1 MIEKT
6 CVPWTQVTTV
16 SFVVAEII
24 CVTLSG
30 IFFPE
35 TPVQK
40 TEPSIDPCESFP
52 REGNTALPRFR
63 RCLSS
68 LIGCQSRSKAFL
80 ACAAIGTATALSRL
94 CISRARRAYLSAAL
108 LWAGIISY
116 IKGPMGTLFLASPN
130 KAGSESLFV
139 RRFWP
144 RGLYRPAPRERR
156 FQDKFAPSFPSFA
169 PSPHSATRL
178 PLTPLLVL
186 LQKMFPT
193 WIDIFFIDHP
203 GSAFAAVHG

>member
-1 MIEKT
+1 M
-6 CVPWTQVTTV
+6 TTV

-40 TEPSIDPCESFP
+40 TEPSIDPRESFP

-116 IKGPMGTLFLASPN
+116 IKGPMGTLFLASP
-130 KAGSESLFV
+130 KQGRIGVSFREEVLAQRLIST
-139 RRFWP
+139 R
-144 RGLYRPAPRERR
+144 APRAKVSR
-156 FQDKFAPSFPSFA
+156 
-169 PSPHSATRL
+169 
-178 PLTPLLVL
+178 
-186 LQKMFPT
+186 
-193 WIDIFFIDHP
+193 
-203 GSAFAAVHG
+203 

>member
-1 MIEKT
+1 M
-6 CVPWTQVTTV
+6 TTV
-16 SFVVAEII
+16 SFVVAETI
-24 CVTLSG
+24 CVTQSG

-40 TEPSIDPCESFP
+40 TEPSIDPRESFP
-52 REGNTALPRFR
+52 REGIR
-63 RCLSS
+63 RYPVSAIVLSS
-68 LIGCQSRSKAFL
+68 LIGYQSRSKAFL
-80 ACAAIGTATALSRL
+80 ACAAIRTPTALSRL
-94 CISRARRAYLSAAL
+94 CISRARCAYLSAAS

-116 IKGPMGTLFLASPN
+116 IKGPMGKLFLASPN
-130 KAGSESLFV
+130 KAGSESLSV

-193 WIDIFFIDHP
+193 MD
-203 GSAFAAVHG
+203 